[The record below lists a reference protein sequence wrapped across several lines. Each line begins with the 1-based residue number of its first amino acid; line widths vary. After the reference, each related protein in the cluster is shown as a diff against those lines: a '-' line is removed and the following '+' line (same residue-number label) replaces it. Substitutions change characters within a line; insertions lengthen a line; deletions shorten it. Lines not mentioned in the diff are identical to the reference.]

1 MSENILEKIIKR
13 KIERIDVLK
22 KSINLNSLNEIIGRT
37 DLLRQVS
44 KASPNLDDLD
54 LNPLFV
60 QTDPGDNLRYNLNY
74 FVDNGFYLSYGIRS
88 RYNHFRANSKF
99 NSIVSAVPNVGN
111 INLEYKDNTNQFF
124 AEVKKISGTEPE
136 LISGEIEGALSFVG
150 ATSSLDEKM
159 ATLVIDI
166 GGASTELMVGTET
179 LDFAVSIPFG
189 AVNLTEAELHRDP
202 PRPEELTNA
211 ISLVSD
217 AIDDVAHNYPLIG
230 QIDRVVGVA
239 GTIVTVAAVEVGQK
253 TFDPSAL
260 HKLKLSREAVED
272 VFRTLATE
280 RLSDRVFNPGLPR
293 DRADII
299 VGGCCVLVAVMRRL
313 QISEIVVSQYNLL
326 DGLISELR
334 KKTS

>member
-1 MSENILEKIIKR
+1 MDEIFAAIDIGSNSTNLLIVDQSGKTL
-13 KIERIDVLK
+13 ERIVRSTRLGANLATTGALSTDAIQRTLDCLSEYESLIKQHKVLRR
-22 KSINLNSLNEIIGRT
+22 RT
-37 DLLRQVS
+37 VATAACRV
-44 KASPNLDDLD
+44 
-54 LNPLFV
+54 
-60 QTDPGDNLRYNLNY
+60 
-74 FVDNGFYLSYGIRS
+74 
-88 RYNHFRANSKF
+88 AN
-99 NSIVSAVPNVGN
+99 
-111 INLEYKDNTNQFF
+111 NTNQFF
-124 AEVKKISGTEPE
+124 AEVKKISGAEPE

-150 ATSSLDEKM
+150 ATSALDEKM
-159 ATLVIDI
+159 STLVVDI

-179 LDFAVSIPFG
+179 LDFAVSLPFG

-217 AIDDVAHNYPLIG
+217 AVDDVAHNYPLIG
-230 QIDRVVGVA
+230 HVERVVGVA

-260 HKLKLSREAVED
+260 HKLKLSREAIED

-280 RLSDRVFNPGLPR
+280 PLSDRVFNPGLPR

-313 QISEIVVSQYNLL
+313 QISEIVISQYNLL

>member
-1 MSENILEKIIKR
+1 MDEIFAAIDIGSNSTNLLIVDQSGQTL
-13 KIERIDVLK
+13 ERIVRSTRLGANIATTGAL
-22 KSINLNSLNEIIGRT
+22 SAESMQRT
-37 DLLRQVS
+37 LECLSEYELLIKQHKVS
-44 KASPNLDDLD
+44 RRRTVATAACR
-54 LNPLFV
+54 V
-60 QTDPGDNLRYNLNY
+60 
-74 FVDNGFYLSYGIRS
+74 
-88 RYNHFRANSKF
+88 AN
-99 NSIVSAVPNVGN
+99 
-111 INLEYKDNTNQFF
+111 NTSQFF

-159 ATLVIDI
+159 ATLVVDI

-179 LDFAVSIPFG
+179 LDFAVSLPFG

>member
-1 MSENILEKIIKR
+1 MDEIFAAIDIGSNSTNLLIVDQSGQTL
-13 KIERIDVLK
+13 ERIVRSTRLGAYIATTGAL
-22 KSINLNSLNEIIGRT
+22 SAESMQRTLECLSEYESLIKQHKVSRRRT
-37 DLLRQVS
+37 VATAACRV
-44 KASPNLDDLD
+44 
-54 LNPLFV
+54 
-60 QTDPGDNLRYNLNY
+60 
-74 FVDNGFYLSYGIRS
+74 
-88 RYNHFRANSKF
+88 AN
-99 NSIVSAVPNVGN
+99 
-111 INLEYKDNTNQFF
+111 NTSQFF

-166 GGASTELMVGTET
+166 GGASTELMVGNET
-179 LDFAVSIPFG
+179 LDFAVSLPFG